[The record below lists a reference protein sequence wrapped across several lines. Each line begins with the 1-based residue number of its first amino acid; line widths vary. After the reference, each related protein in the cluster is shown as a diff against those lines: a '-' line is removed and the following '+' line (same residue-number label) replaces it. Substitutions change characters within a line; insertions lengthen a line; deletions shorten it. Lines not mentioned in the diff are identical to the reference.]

1 MVDRGKDNQVVEQG
15 ILPQL
20 VLLKEIVVQRQCLK
34 NVELVAVE
42 QVQLVH
48 VLLEVLELLRL

>member
-1 MVDRGKDNQVVEQG
+1 MVDRGQDNQVVEQG